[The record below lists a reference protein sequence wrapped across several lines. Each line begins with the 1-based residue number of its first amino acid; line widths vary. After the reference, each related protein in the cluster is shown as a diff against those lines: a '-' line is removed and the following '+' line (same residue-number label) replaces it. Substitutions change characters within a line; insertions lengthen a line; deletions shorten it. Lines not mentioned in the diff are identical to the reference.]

1 MANTPP
7 SPVQSRHPDLAHL
20 VESFYARARE
30 DALLGPVFA
39 AAIHDWPHH
48 LRALTGFWAAQL
60 RGRGTY
66 RGSPM
71 AAHRALARQQGA
83 ARLTPAMFERWLA
96 LWREACRATMAPDDA
111 AALQARAERIAQV
124 MREAIAP

>member
-1 MANTPP
+1 MVNIPP

-20 VESFYARARE
+20 VESFYAVARD

-71 AAHRALARQQGA
+71 AAHRALAQQSGA
-83 ARLTPAMFERWLA
+83 ARLTPAMFERWLS
-96 LWREACRATMAPDDA
+96 LWRETTAQTMPPAEA
-111 AALQARAERIAQV
+111 AILQAQATRIAQV
-124 MREAIAP
+124 MRQAIAP